1 PTHTAVRALCAPRDG
16 LRSARPKPAHTATP
30 ESASHGEDG
39 RRRPKS
45 AAHQKQEQRHRAGPL
60 GGPHG
65 SLGSAL
71 GPPPWRAPHT
81 PGTLTN
87 VTRAP
92 RGGKRARPAAPACR
106 AWPREGEGREEDMQ
120 QQEEQEGVAAAAQQG
135 PRRRLAAAAQKMMS
149 SSFFVL
155 SSALGT
161 SRADTGA
168 GIARPLASSSFLSA
182 IFSRSIFAFFFSTT
196 FLTLKNSSRSIS
208 SISCVMYWMVSSM
221 RGIRTYCRAFT
232 RRLVIL
238 ISSSRVLK
246 AHCNEASLIRA
257 TIDLK

>member
-1 PTHTAVRALCAPRDG
+1 ERTEGGRDG
-16 LRSARPKPAHTATP
+16 GGGGGRRRGQEDQGPQ
-30 ESASHGEDG
+30 DG

-87 VTRAP
+87 VRLTRAP

-120 QQEEQEGVAAAAQQG
+120 RAAAGGAG
-135 PRRRLAAAAQKMMS
+135 GSRRRRPARPSPPLGGRRS
-149 SSFFVL
+149 EDDVVVL
-155 SSALGT
+155 LRAVQRAGHIEGRHGRWHRQALG
-161 SRADTGA
+161 
-168 GIARPLASSSFLSA
+168 L
-182 IFSRSIFAFFFSTT
+182 
-196 FLTLKNSSRSIS
+196 
-208 SISCVMYWMVSSM
+208 
-221 RGIRTYCRAFT
+221 
-232 RRLVIL
+232 
-238 ISSSRVLK
+238 
-246 AHCNEASLIRA
+246 
-257 TIDLK
+257 

>member
-1 PTHTAVRALCAPRDG
+1 FLVSPVKSRRPPRAAAAATAADG
-16 LRSARPKPAHTATP
+16 PP
-30 ESASHGEDG
+30 SASRRADARRG
-39 RRRPKS
+39 RRAAS
-45 AAHQKQEQRHRAGPL
+45 AAHQKQLFSEGWGERRTGGRGRGRRAGENAQDRLRPRA
-60 GGPHG
+60 GRGPG
-65 SLGSAL
+65 
-71 GPPPWRAPHT
+71 
-81 PGTLTN
+81 
-87 VTRAP
+87 
-92 RGGKRARPAAPACR
+92 RGRGEKRICR
-106 AWPREGEGREEDMQ
+106 EQ

>member
-1 PTHTAVRALCAPRDG
+1 LVSPVKSRRPPRAAAAATAADG
-16 LRSARPKPAHTATP
+16 PP
-30 ESASHGEDG
+30 SASRRADARRGRRAAVMDRPPDG

-45 AAHQKQEQRHRAGPL
+45 AAHQKQLFSEGWGERRTGGRGRGRRAGENAQDRLRPRA
-60 GGPHG
+60 GRGPG
-65 SLGSAL
+65 
-71 GPPPWRAPHT
+71 
-81 PGTLTN
+81 
-87 VTRAP
+87 
-92 RGGKRARPAAPACR
+92 RGRGEKRE
-106 AWPREGEGREEDMQ
+106 REREQ

>member
-1 PTHTAVRALCAPRDG
+1 LVSPVKSRRPPRAAAAATAADG
-16 LRSARPKPAHTATP
+16 PP
-30 ESASHGEDG
+30 SASRRADARRG
-39 RRRPKS
+39 RRAAS

-87 VTRAP
+87 VRLTRAP

>member
-1 PTHTAVRALCAPRDG
+1 FLVSPVKSRRPPRAAAAATAADG
-16 LRSARPKPAHTATP
+16 PP
-30 ESASHGEDG
+30 SASRRADARRGRRAAVMDRPPDG

-45 AAHQKQEQRHRAGPL
+45 AAHQK
-60 GGPHG
+60 GGV
-65 SLGSAL
+65 
-71 GPPPWRAPHT
+71 
-81 PGTLTN
+81 N
-87 VTRAP
+87 
-92 RGGKRARPAAPACR
+92 AAPAAEDAGAARGKTRKTGCAR
-106 AWPREGEGREEDMQ
+106 VPGVAQGGGGERRGYAEQ

>member
-1 PTHTAVRALCAPRDG
+1 FLVSPVKSRRPPRAAAAATAADG
-16 LRSARPKPAHTATP
+16 PP
-30 ESASHGEDG
+30 SASRRADARRG
-39 RRRPKS
+39 RR
-45 AAHQKQEQRHRAGPL
+45 AAVPL
-60 GGPHG
+60 
-65 SLGSAL
+65 
-71 GPPPWRAPHT
+71 HT
-81 PGTLTN
+81 
-87 VTRAP
+87 RSSSSP
-92 RGGKRARPAAPACR
+92 RGGVNAAPAAEDAGAARGKTRKTGCAR
-106 AWPREGEGREEDMQ
+106 VPGVAQGGGGERRGYAEREREQ

>member
-1 PTHTAVRALCAPRDG
+1 LVSPVKSRRPPRAAAAATAADG
-16 LRSARPKPAHTATP
+16 PP
-30 ESASHGEDG
+30 SASRRADARRG
-39 RRRPKS
+39 RR
-45 AAHQKQEQRHRAGPL
+45 AAVMAEGAGA
-60 GGPHG
+60 GGG
-65 SLGSAL
+65 G
-71 GPPPWRAPHT
+71 RR
-81 PGTLTN
+81 
-87 VTRAP
+87 TRAP
-92 RGGKRARPAAPACR
+92 RMAGGVRSPLHTRSRNSGTEQDRSEARRGRRAGENAQDRLRPRAGRGPGRGRGEKRICR
-106 AWPREGEGREEDMQ
+106 EQ

>member
-1 PTHTAVRALCAPRDG
+1 PQRPTQASAHSYPRERIA
-16 LRSARPKPAHTATP
+16 RSRR
-30 ESASHGEDG
+30 GGG
-39 RRRPKS
+39 RRRGRGQEEGAGGPGPPGWQ
-45 AAHQKQEQRHRAGPL
+45 AASEVRCTPEGWGERRTGGRGRGRRAGENAQDRLRPRA
-60 GGPHG
+60 GRGPG
-65 SLGSAL
+65 
-71 GPPPWRAPHT
+71 
-81 PGTLTN
+81 
-87 VTRAP
+87 
-92 RGGKRARPAAPACR
+92 RGRGEKRICR
-106 AWPREGEGREEDMQ
+106 EREQ

>member
-1 PTHTAVRALCAPRDG
+1 ERTEGGRDG
-16 LRSARPKPAHTATP
+16 GGGGGRRRGQEDQGPQ
-30 ESASHGEDG
+30 DG

-45 AAHQKQEQRHRAGPL
+45 AAHQKQLFSEGWGERRTGGRGRGRRAGENAQDRLRPRA
-60 GGPHG
+60 GRGPG
-65 SLGSAL
+65 
-71 GPPPWRAPHT
+71 
-81 PGTLTN
+81 
-87 VTRAP
+87 
-92 RGGKRARPAAPACR
+92 RGRGEKRICR
-106 AWPREGEGREEDMQ
+106 EQ

>member
-1 PTHTAVRALCAPRDG
+1 MARSAHAWNSHQRALAG
-16 LRSARPKPAHTATP
+16 ARA
-30 ESASHGEDG
+30 
-39 RRRPKS
+39 RR
-45 AAHQKQEQRHRAGPL
+45 AAGPI
-60 GGPHG
+60 
-65 SLGSAL
+65 
-71 GPPPWRAPHT
+71 PPRC
-81 PGTLTN
+81 
-87 VTRAP
+87 
-92 RGGKRARPAAPACR
+92 RPLPF
-106 AWPREGEGREEDMQ
+106 
-120 QQEEQEGVAAAAQQG
+120 GVAAAAQQG

>member
-1 PTHTAVRALCAPRDG
+1 SRDAPDLSRRPPRAAAAATAADG
-16 LRSARPKPAHTATP
+16 PP
-30 ESASHGEDG
+30 SASRRADARRGRRAAVMDRPPDG

-45 AAHQKQEQRHRAGPL
+45 AAHQK
-60 GGPHG
+60 GGV
-65 SLGSAL
+65 
-71 GPPPWRAPHT
+71 
-81 PGTLTN
+81 N
-87 VTRAP
+87 
-92 RGGKRARPAAPACR
+92 AAPAAEDAGAARGKTRKTGCAR
-106 AWPREGEGREEDMQ
+106 VPGVAQGGGGERRGYAEREREQ

>member
-1 PTHTAVRALCAPRDG
+1 MAGGVRSPLHTRSRNSGTEQDRSEARTAL
-16 LRSARPKPAHTATP
+16 S
-30 ESASHGEDG
+30 G
-39 RRRPKS
+39 RRWAPPHGALRTRLELSPTCACRRPCTTCRGS
-45 AAHQKQEQRHRAGPL
+45 HPPTLSGWGERRTGGRGRGRRAGENAQDRLRPRA
-60 GGPHG
+60 GRGPG
-65 SLGSAL
+65 
-71 GPPPWRAPHT
+71 
-81 PGTLTN
+81 
-87 VTRAP
+87 
-92 RGGKRARPAAPACR
+92 RGRGEKRICR
-106 AWPREGEGREEDMQ
+106 EREQ

>member
-1 PTHTAVRALCAPRDG
+1 MAGGVRSPLHTRSRNSGTEQDRSEARTAL
-16 LRSARPKPAHTATP
+16 S
-30 ESASHGEDG
+30 G
-39 RRRPKS
+39 RRWAP
-45 AAHQKQEQRHRAGPL
+45 
-60 GGPHG
+60 PHG
-65 SLGSAL
+65 AL
-71 GPPPWRAPHT
+71 RTRLELSPTCDAGAARGKTRKTGCARV
-81 PGTLTN
+81 PG
-87 VTRAP
+87 VAQGGGGER
-92 RGGKRARPAAPACR
+92 RGYAE
-106 AWPREGEGREEDMQ
+106 REREQ